1 MPAAFCFLEF
11 DSRPS
16 RLVPRSYGVAVL
28 STPEVRHHLR
38 RKRLDG
44 VVLDPPGIL
53 AGDAVSSYER

>member
-1 MPAAFCFLEF
+1 MPAAFCFVEF
-11 DSRPS
+11 DSRPG
-16 RLVPRSYGVAVL
+16 RHVPRCYGVAVL

-44 VVLDPPGIL
+44 VVLAPGLL